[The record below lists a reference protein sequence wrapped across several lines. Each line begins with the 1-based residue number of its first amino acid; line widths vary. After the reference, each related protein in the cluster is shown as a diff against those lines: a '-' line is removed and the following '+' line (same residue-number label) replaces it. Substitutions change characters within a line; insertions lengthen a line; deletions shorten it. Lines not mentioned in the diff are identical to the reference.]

1 MNINS
6 RNNYSNLF
14 SSIFS
19 TSSNGGGM
27 NNFLA
32 DYASIKNG
40 SYGKLMKAYY
50 ARNKED
56 VSSTARRTATYK
68 PNPAKKSV
76 DSAETLNKIKKNADD
91 LKASADTLLKTG
103 SDSVFESNDKDAL
116 FNAVSS
122 FVNNYNAA
130 LDSAGMSDTSTIQ
143 HRASMMVNATQ
154 ANKNLLEKIGINLNG
169 NRLSIDEETFRS
181 ADVNTV
187 KSLFNDNYSYGNRI
201 SSYASYISNKATAE
215 GASATTST
223 ASGSTSSTGS
233 TSTSKD
239 SANSLTTIK
248 DSTSKLKESADA
260 LLKTGSASV
269 FESEKEDA
277 LYNAVSSF
285 ITNYNSVVD
294 AAGKSNVSSIQQRAS
309 MMANTTQ
316 SYKNMLEKIGIT
328 VDSGNKLSIDK
339 TAFQS
344 ANKDTVKTLF
354 NENYSYA
361 DRVSSYA
368 SYMNEKATSEAAKA
382 NTYSAAGSYTNNY
395 NTGSIYNDYF

>member
-56 VSSTARRTATYK
+56 VSSTARKTATYK
-68 PNPAKKSV
+68 PNEAKKSV
-76 DSAETLNKIKKNADD
+76 DSAETLTKIKKNADD
-91 LKASADTLLKTG
+91 LKAATDTLQKTG
-103 SDSVFESNDKDAL
+103 TDSVFESGDKDAL

-154 ANKNLLEKIGINLNG
+154 ANKNLLEKIGITING

-201 SSYASYISNKATAE
+201 GSYASYISNKATAE
-215 GASATTST
+215 GASATS
-223 ASGSTSSTGS
+223 STSSSTSTTGS

-239 SANSLTTIK
+239 SANSLTNIK
-248 DSTSKLKESADA
+248 DSTSKLKDSADA
-260 LLKTGSASV
+260 LLKTGSGSV

-277 LYNAVSSF
+277 LYNAVASF
-285 ITNYNSVVD
+285 VTNYNSVVD
-294 AAGKSNVSSIQQRAS
+294 SAGKSNVSSIQQRAT
-309 MMANTTQ
+309 MMINSTQ
-316 SYKNMLEKIGIT
+316 SYRNMLEKIGIT
-328 VDSGNKLSIDK
+328 VDSSNKLSINK
-339 TAFQS
+339 EIFQS
-344 ANKDTVKTLF
+344 ANKDTVKSLF
-354 NENYSYA
+354 NESYSYG

-368 SYMNEKATSEAAKA
+368 SYMNEKAISEAAKA
-382 NTYSAAGSYTNNY
+382 NTYSASGSYTNNY
-395 NTGSIYNDYF
+395 NSGSIYNDYF